1 MILKIHCFGISN
13 NKDHSRY
20 GVVTEDIEYM
30 LFSTNKVLCKTAINY
45 LAVIRA
51 LKSVIEEVEEGR
63 LAEYPEVELCI
74 TSDRIGWHFIGRR
87 GFNIPIKVEDELLLP
102 YYNRTIELIKKI
114 GKVKFTLVEKNKN
127 LAAIVLVITRGV
139 ISSKWVNTVRNV

>member
-20 GVVTEDIEYM
+20 GVVTEDLEYM

-63 LAEYPEVELCI
+63 LAEYQEVELCI

-87 GFNIPIKVEDELLLP
+87 
-102 YYNRTIELIKKI
+102 
-114 GKVKFTLVEKNKN
+114 
-127 LAAIVLVITRGV
+127 
-139 ISSKWVNTVRNV
+139 